1 MKIGIIAAMEPE
13 IVNIIG
19 SLENK
24 HTHNI
29 NNVIIHEGTINN
41 HTLYVSL
48 SGIGKVNSAINT
60 SILINS
66 FKPELVINSGIAG
79 GSKELNTFDFI
90 IADKLT
96 YSDFDCQIFGYQ
108 FGQVP
113 QMPQFFYSDTTYK
126 VSLEEYLLE
135 NNINF
140 KNATVLT
147 ADSFRLS
154 ANEII
159 NNVEGAFATE
169 MEGTSIA
176 QTCYKLNTPFLSFRI
191 ISDIL
196 DSDNHIEEYNKFE
209 SESAKISS
217 DIIVNFIYNLK

>member
-13 IVNIIG
+13 IRNIID

-24 HTHNI
+24 HKHLI
-29 NNVIIHEGTINN
+29 CGVEIFEGMIGNN
-41 HTLYVSL
+41 HVVVSQ

-60 SILINS
+60 TLLINN
-66 FKPELVINSGIAG
+66 FQPELIINSGIAG
-79 GSKELNTFDFI
+79 GSKELNTFDFV

-96 YSDFDCQIFGYQ
+96 YSDFDCQVFNYS

-113 QMPQFFYSDTTYK
+113 GMPEWYYSDEKYK
-126 VSLEEYLLE
+126 KMLEHYLLE
-135 NNINF
+135 NNIEY
-140 KNATVLT
+140 KNSTVLT

-154 ANEII
+154 ASEI
-159 NNVEGAFATE
+159 NNQIDSSYATE

-176 QTCYKLNTPFLSFRI
+176 QTCYKLQTPFLSFRI

-196 DSDNHIEEYNKFE
+196 DSENHIEEYNEFE
-209 SESAKISS
+209 EKSAKLSS
-217 DIIVNFIYNLK
+217 EVIINFIKKI